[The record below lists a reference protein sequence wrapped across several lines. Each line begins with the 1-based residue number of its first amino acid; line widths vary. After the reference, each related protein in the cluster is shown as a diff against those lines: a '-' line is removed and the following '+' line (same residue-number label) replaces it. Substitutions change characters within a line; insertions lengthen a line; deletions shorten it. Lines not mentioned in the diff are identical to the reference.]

1 MPTVLITPEAFLH
14 QKAPYVD
21 ALKAAGFEVQYPVNP
36 HFTRGLGTEDE
47 TIAQLKGVS
56 AVIAGGEWL
65 TRKVIEASPQLRVI
79 ARSGVGY
86 DRVDIPAATER
97 KVPVTITPTANHEA
111 VAEQAMA
118 LLFGVAKQVV
128 QNDARTRAGQW
139 SSGMTAPLRGK
150 TFGILGLGRIGR
162 STALRAIGMRMKVLA
177 CETYP
182 DRDFVAKN
190 GIELVDF
197 DSLLSRSDILSIHCP
212 LNDDTRGSI
221 NKSVFDRM
229 KPGSILLNTSRG
241 PIVKESDLIEAL
253 KSGKLS
259 GAGLDVF
266 EEEPAKADNPLFK
279 LSNVVVSP
287 HVAGIE
293 SRAMEDMGIEAADC
307 IIKLHRGQ
315 WPTGAVVND
324 GLRDGWK
331 W

>member
-21 ALKAAGFEVQYPVNP
+21 SLTAAGFDIQYPVNP

-47 TIAQLKGVS
+47 TIAQLKGIS

-118 LLFGVAKQVV
+118 LLFGLAKQVV

-139 SSGMTAPLRGK
+139 SIGMTAPLRGK

-182 DRDFVAKN
+182 DRDFVEKN

-197 DSLLSRSDILSIHCP
+197 NTLLSRSDILSIHCP
-212 LNDDTRGSI
+212 LNDETRGSI
-221 NKSVFDRM
+221 NKNVFDRM

-241 PIVKESDLIEAL
+241 PIVKEADLIEAL

-279 LSNVVVSP
+279 LNNVVVSP

-307 IIKLHRGQ
+307 IIKLHKGQ
-315 WPTGAVVND
+315 WPAGAVVND
-324 GLRDGWK
+324 NLRDGWK